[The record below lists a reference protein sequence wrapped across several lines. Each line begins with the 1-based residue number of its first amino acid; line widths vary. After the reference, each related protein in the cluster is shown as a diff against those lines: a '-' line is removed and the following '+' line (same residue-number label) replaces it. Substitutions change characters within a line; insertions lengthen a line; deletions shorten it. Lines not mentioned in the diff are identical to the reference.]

1 MPSPSTHAARLV
13 VPSGPQYGTV
23 ERAWL
28 ALMTEAEKVSEL
40 HQGVKNS
47 LMNVDFEK
55 VKNWQ
60 KDTYHK
66 QMMGGFKETK
76 EADESFRKAQKP
88 WAKKLKEVRKSMR
101 PSARKQIRSVFVC
114 LARGCQEVLPHGPQG
129 GEGGLHQRSQQ
140 QGRKLHDSRPAEE
153 APRQI
158 GQMQTG
164 EREGEKATSCPFN
177 RRLQRPP

>member
-1 MPSPSTHAARLV
+1 MLAPSNIAVSVRTPQTHFARFV
-13 VPSGPQYGTV
+13 IASGPQYGTV

-76 EADESFRKAQKP
+76 EADENFRKAQKP
-88 WAKKLKEVRKSMR
+88 WAKKLKEVGR
-101 PSARKQIRSVFVC
+101 PS
-114 LARGCQEVLPHGPQG
+114 
-129 GEGGLHQRSQQ
+129 
-140 QGRKLHDSRPAEE
+140 
-153 APRQI
+153 
-158 GQMQTG
+158 
-164 EREGEKATSCPFN
+164 
-177 RRLQRPP
+177 